1 MDYRAGLCD
10 KGVQQQLREVRDHKP
25 ERGEFCN
32 ASSHSHK
39 TQLLPCTGKAAH
51 LGWFG
56 RKELSGCLGDSCSL
70 RSRAGIKVSHG
81 HAKPSPAPWFLGASI
96 RQAPN
101 VSSCWAGK
109 MILNN
114 SPINRQQRGGTEQE
128 GLSGP
133 FLQRGLRAGSQCNV
147 LPERRQGVK

>member
-39 TQLLPCTGKAAH
+39 TQLLPRTGKAAH

-81 HAKPSPAPWFLGASI
+81 HAKPSPVVPG
-96 RQAPN
+96 
-101 VSSCWAGK
+101 C
-109 MILNN
+109 LN
-114 SPINRQQRGGTEQE
+114 Q
-128 GLSGP
+128 
-133 FLQRGLRAGSQCNV
+133 AGSKCQQ
-147 LPERRQGVK
+147 LLGWEDDPEQFSY